1 MSVRMTLENSRQT
14 TLWEFCDLGIKKPIH
29 VVAEEW
35 RKGYAKIMKGEK
47 VYDEDGN
54 ELIASITIRL
64 KHKYEID
71 DLEHEVNRALDKGW
85 KIVGRAFY
93 QGNMWY
99 QTITKEE

>member
-1 MSVRMTLENSRQT
+1 MSVVRMTLENSRQT

-54 ELIASITIRL
+54 EL
-64 KHKYEID
+64 
-71 DLEHEVNRALDKGW
+71 
-85 KIVGRAFY
+85 
-93 QGNMWY
+93 
-99 QTITKEE
+99 

>member
-1 MSVRMTLENSRQT
+1 MSSSGRVLLSVRMTLENSRQT

-54 ELIASITIRL
+54 EL
-64 KHKYEID
+64 
-71 DLEHEVNRALDKGW
+71 
-85 KIVGRAFY
+85 
-93 QGNMWY
+93 
-99 QTITKEE
+99 